1 MYGREESKK
10 ETRKVCY
17 FNERM
22 VARKTPIVLVVVD
35 LHCICQ
41 GRGEALLAAH
51 RVGASCAVQSVCVE
65 KV

>member
-1 MYGREESKK
+1 VYGREESKK

-22 VARKTPIVLVVVD
+22 VARKTPIVVD

-51 RVGASCAVQSVCVE
+51 RVGASCAVQRVCVE